1 MSGPA
6 GESAGVNGHR
16 AGMERMQPS
25 VHDEDRTN
33 ILIVDDRPDKLLVLE
48 TILEELGQNVVVAQS
63 GDEALKRVLELDFAV
78 ILLDVNMPGMDGLE
92 TAAFIRK
99 RQRTAHTPIIFVTAY
114 ADEIH
119 TARGYSLGAVD
130 YILAP
135 IIPEVLRSK
144 VKVFVQLHRMTH
156 QIERQAA
163 ERVALARG
171 QAAQTAAEESIRRFS
186 FLAQLSE
193 VLEQSMDPEARG
205 KELARFVVPF
215 LGDLAAL
222 VLVDEHGRIRETQ
235 IAWMDPARP
244 SETRSSSAERIESP
258 PFARAIEQVLA
269 SGRAQAAEDLDS
281 NEALLSIKPFGPA
294 EPMAISVGFT
304 ANRLVVFPLRARG
317 RTRGALLLAFA
328 AGRRFES
335 TDFSFANDVAGRAA
349 VLLDNASLYKE
360 VRDADCRKNEFL
372 AMLGHELRN
381 PMAPIRYA
389 VQILRKPNLDEP
401 KRLWGLDVIDRQ
413 VKQLARLVDD
423 LLDVSRITRGKIE
436 LKVAPV
442 DLAQIVSAAVE
453 TSRPLIESLKHEL
466 SVNLPDE
473 RLGVQGDFA
482 RLTQVLANLL
492 NNAAKYTE
500 PGGRIALELER
511 AGNEAV
517 VRVRDSGI
525 GILPE
530 NMDKIFELFAQVD
543 RKIDRAQ
550 GGLGVGL
557 TLVQRL
563 VRLHGGNIEAFS
575 EGPGRGTVFVVH
587 LPLSDTVPVGESIVE
602 HVEAAPQLIPFRV
615 LVVDDNV
622 DSAEAMTAS
631 LRIEGHHAEVAYD
644 GETAIEKAR
653 NSTPDAVLL
662 DIGLPGLSGLE
673 VARTLR
679 TLPETRHALL
689 IALSGYG
696 QLEDRERSLEAGL
709 DHHLTKP
716 VDPRALSSLLVSLQS
731 AKHRGA

>member
-1 MSGPA
+1 
-6 GESAGVNGHR
+6 
-16 AGMERMQPS
+16 
-25 VHDEDRTN
+25 
-33 ILIVDDRPDKLLVLE
+33 
-48 TILEELGQNVVVAQS
+48 
-63 GDEALKRVLELDFAV
+63 
-78 ILLDVNMPGMDGLE
+78 
-92 TAAFIRK
+92 
-99 RQRTAHTPIIFVTAY
+99 
-114 ADEIH
+114 
-119 TARGYSLGAVD
+119 
-130 YILAP
+130 
-135 IIPEVLRSK
+135 
-144 VKVFVQLHRMTH
+144 
-156 QIERQAA
+156 
-163 ERVALARG
+163 
-171 QAAQTAAEESIRRFS
+171 
-186 FLAQLSE
+186 
-193 VLEQSMDPEARG
+193 
-205 KELARFVVPF
+205 
-215 LGDLAAL
+215 
-222 VLVDEHGRIRETQ
+222 
-235 IAWMDPARP
+235 
-244 SETRSSSAERIESP
+244 
-258 PFARAIEQVLA
+258 
-269 SGRAQAAEDLDS
+269 
-281 NEALLSIKPFGPA
+281 
-294 EPMAISVGFT
+294 
-304 ANRLVVFPLRARG
+304 
-317 RTRGALLLAFA
+317 
-328 AGRRFES
+328 
-335 TDFSFANDVAGRAA
+335 
-349 VLLDNASLYKE
+349 
-360 VRDADCRKNEFL
+360 
-372 AMLGHELRN
+372 
-381 PMAPIRYA
+381 
-389 VQILRKPNLDEP
+389 
-401 KRLWGLDVIDRQ
+401 
-413 VKQLARLVDD
+413 
-423 LLDVSRITRGKIE
+423 
-436 LKVAPV
+436 
-442 DLAQIVSAAVE
+442 
-453 TSRPLIESLKHEL
+453 
-466 SVNLPDE
+466 
-473 RLGVQGDFA
+473 VQGDFA

-602 HVEAAPQLIPFRV
+602 HLEAAPQLIPFRV

-622 DSAEAMTAS
+622 DSAEAITAS